1 MSVQNPGKYVR
12 KKAAPDIKT
21 RVDKAT
27 VCIVGL
33 GYVGLPLVEAFANK
47 LKVIGYDIKA
57 SRVTELRK
65 KNHNPRI
72 IFTTDPR
79 KIAQADFTII

>member
-1 MSVQNPGKYVR
+1 MSVQKPGKHIR

-33 GYVGLPLVEAFANK
+33 GYVGLPLVEAFAK
-47 LKVIGYDIKA
+47 SLKVIGYDIKA
-57 SRVTELRK
+57 SRVAELRQK
-65 KNHNPRI
+65 YDNPRI
-72 IFTTDPR
+72 IF
-79 KIAQADFTII
+79 KIGRAHV